1 MSSTTDENKLTQFV
15 SKLFLYGFVLIF
27 VGTALILI
35 ANIFTEKHAGTGGV
49 IIIGPIPIIFGGG
62 EDFWL
67 AILVGIVFTIVSA
80 VLYLLL
86 RRR

>member
-1 MSSTTDENKLTQFV
+1 MLNITSENKLTQLV

-35 ANIFTEKHAGTGGV
+35 AHIFTEKHAGTGGV

-67 AILVGIVFTIVSA
+67 AIFVGTVFTVVSV
-80 VLYLLL
+80 VLFLLL